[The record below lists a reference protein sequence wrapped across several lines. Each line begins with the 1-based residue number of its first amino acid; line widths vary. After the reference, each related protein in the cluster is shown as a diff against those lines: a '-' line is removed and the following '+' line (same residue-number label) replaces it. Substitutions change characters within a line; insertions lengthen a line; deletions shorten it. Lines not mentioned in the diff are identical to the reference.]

1 MKRNFK
7 YIVFLTSISFTH
19 SALAL
24 NVYPSEASK
33 LKSIEFGE
41 LVKSYMPDTNSHS
54 PWSFQT
60 NNNNIYWS
68 SAPEWNNYVKKFQKS
83 GYVRINFDGFTL
95 KASPYNTQTLSEA
108 AWDIMYSGNNK
119 NNVDSIYISHA
130 TTAGMNSI
138 KDNQRLAPFDSLIN
152 QNIIYKPICFYKM
165 IGANYSI
172 AYELSAPNKRN
183 LYLVQGLSEGSGGLS
198 TYYELYLNK
207 KDVENE
213 FNELND
219 MNTNVCL

>member
-1 MKRNFK
+1 MNKNLK
-7 YIVFLTSISFTH
+7 YILFFTSISFTH

-24 NVYPSEASK
+24 NVYPPEASN
-33 LKSIEFGE
+33 LKSIEFGQ
-41 LVKSYMPDTNSHS
+41 LVKSYMPNTTSRS

-60 NNNNIYWS
+60 NNNNIYWNS
-68 SAPEWNNYVKKFQKS
+68 SLEWNNYVKKYQKS
-83 GYVRINFDGFTL
+83 GNIRINFDGFTL
-95 KASPYNTQTLSEA
+95 KASPYNTKTLSEA
-108 AWDIMYSGNNK
+108 AWGITYSGNNK

-138 KDNQRLAPFDSLIN
+138 KDNQRLTPFKSLIN
-152 QNIIYKPICFYKM
+152 QNITYKPICFYKM

-172 AYELSAPNKRN
+172 AYELTAPNKRS

-207 KDVENE
+207 KDVVNE

-219 MNTNVCL
+219 SDAYVCL